1 MFAPL
6 MLNHPDW
13 KPIFAPEG
21 RLLQAGET
29 IRRTNLSRTLAT
41 IAEEGPEAFYKGPIA
56 DAIVAKVKETG
67 GILSHQDLE
76 DYQVQVKRAL
86 QGTYRG
92 RKVYTPHAPTSGPVL
107 IHMLNLME
115 HYDHLPEEG
124 RSLLNVHRFIEAMK
138 CKFGRIVVDEK
149 RLIIHLATY
158 AQSALLLGE

>member
-1 MFAPL
+1 

-21 RLLQAGET
+21 RLLQPGET

-41 IAEEGPEAFYKGPIA
+41 IAEEGPQAFYKGPIA

-67 GILSHQDLE
+67 GTLSHQDLE

-115 HYDHLPEEG
+115 HYEHLQEEG

-138 CKFGRIVVDEK
+138 CKCAWVG
-149 RLIIHLATY
+149 L
-158 AQSALLLGE
+158 